1 LSRNKRTANINWITI
16 GIYLTIII
24 LISLIIYGL
33 LFLNFPPSPNGT
45 SNTDWLQFWGSY
57 IGGVIGGM
65 TTLGGVYY
73 TLKHQDNDKDDNE
86 DFQSEMKRLEV
97 IPCLD
102 NQSLEDHSFSR
113 DYNLPSGYLIFYDS
127 TMDNRFTEGVCFINR
142 IETQFMDQI
151 IDVFKLKITNI
162 GLGPCI
168 GVKIDF
174 YRDDKLILENIQPQ
188 FGMAVGASNIIALTF
203 IEYPIGKYK
212 LVFTTNDV
220 YMKNSYKQE
229 LEFEYMSRYNEDNN
243 EDEYGVAV
251 NAITKPS

>member
-1 LSRNKRTANINWITI
+1 MSRNKRTANINWITI

-97 IPCLD
+97 IP
-102 NQSLEDHSFSR
+102 
-113 DYNLPSGYLIFYDS
+113 
-127 TMDNRFTEGVCFINR
+127 
-142 IETQFMDQI
+142 
-151 IDVFKLKITNI
+151 
-162 GLGPCI
+162 
-168 GVKIDF
+168 
-174 YRDDKLILENIQPQ
+174 
-188 FGMAVGASNIIALTF
+188 
-203 IEYPIGKYK
+203 
-212 LVFTTNDV
+212 
-220 YMKNSYKQE
+220 
-229 LEFEYMSRYNEDNN
+229 
-243 EDEYGVAV
+243 
-251 NAITKPS
+251 